1 MVLAF
6 TRYFDASQ
14 QPSDVK
20 FLSLLNI
27 MLCALKPLGALCVFL
42 FTSVLSHFRLKLL
55 NIAKLHKISIM
66 DESWSLGTAEML
78 QQIGTLTWAM
88 NDDKAPKMVENLTA
102 MRIGYELYQ
111 RLSGQR
117 DVDALRNQTIM
128 AIAKFVKDH
137 PKASKEELTK
147 EISKQIALFAK
158 RLEEI

>member
-1 MVLAF
+1 
-6 TRYFDASQ
+6 
-14 QPSDVK
+14 
-20 FLSLLNI
+20 
-27 MLCALKPLGALCVFL
+27 
-42 FTSVLSHFRLKLL
+42 
-55 NIAKLHKISIM
+55 M

-88 NDDKAPKMVENLTA
+88 NDDNSPKMVENLTA